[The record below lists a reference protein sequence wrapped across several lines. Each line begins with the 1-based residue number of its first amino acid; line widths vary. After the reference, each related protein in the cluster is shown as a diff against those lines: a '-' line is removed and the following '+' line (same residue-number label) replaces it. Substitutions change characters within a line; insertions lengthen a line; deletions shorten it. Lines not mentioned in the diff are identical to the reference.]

1 MQMRLEFR
9 KNIGRRVMLAKY
21 MVILCMAT
29 DNDEINLIVHIYIY
43 IYLQCIANNGYKQI
57 R

>member
-9 KNIGRRVMLAKY
+9 KNMGGRVGK
-21 MVILCMAT
+21 
-29 DNDEINLIVHIYIY
+29 IYGNIMY
-43 IYLQCIANNGYKQI
+43 HHGQRWNQPNSIYLQYIANNGYKQI